1 MRNSNNQNGYRGKRI
16 AGNLSLVVEYA
27 EEAID
32 TATMKKIK
40 AKAMELLFQE

>member
-27 EEAID
+27 EEEVE
-32 TATMKKIK
+32 TKTMEKIK
-40 AKAMELLFQE
+40 DKAIAYLFKD